1 MLFLDKGTYGS
12 RSEFPVV
19 LDWHRRANGGFLCIR
34 ESGSEVSERISKPE
48 EALKTGQREC
58 KMTHKDEWTEPS
70 GTGDFQS
77 MPVGKELMGTQRLQ
91 LRPMM
96 QMTIVSLG

>member
-1 MLFLDKGTYGS
+1 M
-12 RSEFPVV
+12 
-19 LDWHRRANGGFLCIR
+19 CIR

-70 GTGDFQS
+70 GTGDFQL
-77 MPVGKELMGTQRLQ
+77 MPMGKELITREKLMGTQRLQ